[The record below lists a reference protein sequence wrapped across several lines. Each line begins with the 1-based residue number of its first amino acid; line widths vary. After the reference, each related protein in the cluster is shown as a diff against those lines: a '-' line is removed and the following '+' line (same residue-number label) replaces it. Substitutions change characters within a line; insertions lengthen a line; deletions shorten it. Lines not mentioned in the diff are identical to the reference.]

1 MMNNPTMSIDP
12 GDKDLADKEPR
23 DQDPRDEE
31 AVMREVSNLEGN
43 PAIQTV
49 PQLRGD
55 PLTMND
61 LTMSTNRK
69 MKGNVRP
76 HPRRPAEAERCPK
89 ESEKLT

>member
-1 MMNNPTMSIDP
+1 MNNLTMTIDP
-12 GDKDLADKEPR
+12 RDEDLADEEPR
-23 DQDPRDEE
+23 GKEPRDEE
-31 AVMREVSNLEGN
+31 AVMREFSYLEGDT
-43 PAIQTV
+43 AIQTV
-49 PQLRGD
+49 PQLEGN